1 MGDLIA
7 FRSQR
12 PSGQARP
19 SGAGAEIL
27 FFTGVRYQR
36 MSEDPPSSNATP
48 REPRQ
53 GGKGGGRR
61 APTTALRA
69 VPLPRSAGEDS
80 ASVAAFSSPALAKR
94 GGGGPRDSA
103 VEGAG
108 KLPST

>member
-12 PSGQARP
+12 SSGEARP

-36 MSEDPPSSNATP
+36 TSEDPPSSIAPP
-48 REPRQ
+48 RQPRQ

-61 APTTALRA
+61 APATALRA

-80 ASVAAFSSPALAKR
+80 ASAFSSPARVKR

-108 KLPST
+108 KPPST